1 MPNTKYVFQ
10 VQLVYQDQEGQ
21 YGPSNDVL
29 TAESASTSLLDSLK
43 QVSNAIPQKYQL
55 FVKELENSRNI
66 DARTKQVILGKFF
79 FQFCIGPLFF
89 FLIYDD
95 NFI

>member
-43 QVSNAIPQKYQL
+43 QVSYAIPQKYQL

-79 FQFCIGPLFF
+79 FSFALDLYSFS
-89 FLIYDD
+89 
-95 NFI
+95 